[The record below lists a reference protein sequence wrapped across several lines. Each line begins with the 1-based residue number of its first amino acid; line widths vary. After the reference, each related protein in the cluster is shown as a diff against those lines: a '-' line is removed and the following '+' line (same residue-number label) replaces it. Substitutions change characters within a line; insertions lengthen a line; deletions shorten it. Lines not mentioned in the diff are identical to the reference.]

1 MSANIRLPNITGKTY
16 EDRLSQIQS
25 YLYKLVGDLN
35 YALSIVDSS
44 SSGYSQNTKTI
55 KETENNATQY
65 DAVST
70 FNSIKELIIKS
81 ADIVTSYADQ
91 MKKIYNGL
99 YVAQSDFGTY
109 SQKTAQEIE
118 SNSKNISQ
126 IFSDIE
132 LISNKI
138 ATEMQ
143 TNAWIRSGLL
153 EESSGIPIYGI
164 EVGQKTEINGEEI
177 FNKFA
182 RFTAEGIYF
191 YLPGS
196 NNAIAWL
203 SGTTLFIN
211 KVEITGSLRMDKY
224 ICDLS
229 DGISFM
235 YTGE

>member
-44 SSGYSQNTKTI
+44 SSGYSQSTKIT
-55 KETENNATQY
+55 KETENNATPY
-65 DAVST
+65 DAVSA

-81 ADIVTSYADQ
+81 ADIVTSYAEQ
-91 MKKIYNGL
+91 MKKTYNGL

-109 SQKTAQEIE
+109 SQKTAQDIE

-153 EESSGIPIYGI
+153 EESNGIPIYGI

-211 KVEITGSLRMDKY
+211 KVEITGSLKMVKY

-235 YTGE
+235 YIGE

>member
-1 MSANIRLPNITGKTY
+1 MAKFIYKMQNVLDIKY
-16 EDRLSQIQS
+16 KMED
-25 YLYKLVGDLN
+25 
-35 YALSIVDSS
+35 
-44 SSGYSQNTKTI
+44 
-55 KETENNATQY
+55 E
-65 DAVST
+65 
-70 FNSIKELIIKS
+70 
-81 ADIVTSYADQ
+81 Q
-91 MKKIYNGL
+91 MKKTYNGL
-99 YVAQSDFGTY
+99 YVAKSDFGTY
-109 SQKTAQEIE
+109 SQKTAQDIE

-153 EESSGIPIYGI
+153 EESNGIPIYGI

-211 KVEITGSLRMDKY
+211 KVEITGSLKMVKY

-229 DGISFM
+229 DGICRLIEAWLFLLYLFPAPILS
-235 YTGE
+235 Y

>member
-35 YALSIVDSS
+35 YALSIVDNS
-44 SSGYSQNTKTI
+44 SSGYSQNIKVI
-55 KETENNATQY
+55 KENSEEKSVN
-65 DAVST
+65 DAVNT

-81 ADIVTSYADQ
+81 ADIVSSYSEQ
-91 MKKIYNGL
+91 MKKTYNGL

-109 SQKTAQEIE
+109 SQKTAQDIE
-118 SNSKNISQ
+118 TNSKNISQ

-132 LISNKI
+132 QISNEI

-143 TNAWIRSGLL
+143 TNAWIRTGLL
-153 EESSGIPIYGI
+153 EESDGIPIYGI
-164 EVGQKTEINGEEI
+164 EVGQKTEINGDEI

-211 KVEITGSLRMDKY
+211 KVEITGSLKMVKY

-235 YTGE
+235 YIGE

>member
-44 SSGYSQNTKTI
+44 SSGYSQSTKIT
-55 KETENNATQY
+55 KETENNATTY
-65 DAVST
+65 DAVSA

-81 ADIVTSYADQ
+81 ADIVTSYAEQ
-91 MKKIYNGL
+91 MKKTYNGL

-109 SQKTAQEIE
+109 SQKTAQDIE

-153 EESSGIPIYGI
+153 EESNGIPIYGI

-211 KVEITGSLRMDKY
+211 KVEITGSLKMVKY

-235 YTGE
+235 YIGE

>member
-35 YALSIVDSS
+35 YALSIVDNS
-44 SSGYSQNTKTI
+44 SSGYSQNIKVI
-55 KETENNATQY
+55 KENSEEKSVN
-65 DAVST
+65 DAVNT

-81 ADIVTSYADQ
+81 ADIVSSYSEQ
-91 MKKIYNGL
+91 MKKTYNGL

-109 SQKTAQEIE
+109 SQKTAQDIE
-118 SNSKNISQ
+118 TNSKKISQ

-132 LISNKI
+132 QISNEI

-153 EESSGIPIYGI
+153 EESNGIPIYGI

-182 RFTAEGIYF
+182 RFTAGGIYF

-211 KVEITGSLRMDKY
+211 KVEITGSLKMVKY

-235 YTGE
+235 YIGE